1 MEKKKELTR
10 YQYWAILLMIYVFMM
25 FCHTVYNYN
34 ERIKLQRSE
43 DYITVMAKRTTQLQ
57 YVDENGNKF
66 GGKFFLPVDYFSYN
80 KNDKSNYFDTLY
92 GFKLFLPLVFL
103 VPAYMASYVYKI
115 NDDHSVS
122 RQNKE

>member
-1 MEKKKELTR
+1 MKPKRELTR
-10 YQYWAILLMIYVFMM
+10 YQYWAILLMAYIFMAFCYVMD
-25 FCHTVYNYN
+25 NYN

-43 DYITVMAKRTTQLQ
+43 DYITVMAKRTKQLQ
-57 YVDENGNKF
+57 YVDENGNTF
-66 GGKFFLPVDYFSYN
+66 SGRYFLPVDYFSYN
-80 KNDKSNYFDTLY
+80 KNDISIYFDTLY

-115 NDDHSVS
+115 NGDHSVS